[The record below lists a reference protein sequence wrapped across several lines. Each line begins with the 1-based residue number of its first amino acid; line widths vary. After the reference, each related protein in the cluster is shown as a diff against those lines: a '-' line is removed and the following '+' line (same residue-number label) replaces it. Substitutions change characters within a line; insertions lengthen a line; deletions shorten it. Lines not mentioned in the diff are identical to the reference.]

1 MVYKSVFLR
10 GFPDFFWNIVRYFIR
25 NGTARLRC
33 KDTTF
38 DFGEMCIR
46 RYSTLFDAFR
56 CFSMLFDA
64 IHSFSSFSSS
74 QFSFQHVLKNIRLL
88 LLLCRFVDLRHER
101 VGVLAD
107 IVLGEH
113 LLLLA
118 LLGPGLARGILL
130 LPLGSRRLC
139 LLGLR
144 LLGSLLLLRALQ
156 TDGGLNVGG
165 TELITFPSWQSAS
178 ICTSYLSRRAQTSC
192 RKALRRT
199 SKSEKGTEISRP
211 AISLVFSSFSFFS
224 FSLRRGL
231 GGRISFSVF
240 RFLSFSLKFDEKKYF
255 KLGERQA
262 PWYVH
267 KSGSE

>member
-10 GFPDFFWNIVRYFIR
+10 GFPDFFWNIARYFIR

-56 CFSMLFDA
+56 CFSMQFIPFQVSQVRSFLFNTEDTEVTEM
-64 IHSFSSFSSS
+64 ICNRHLPILSQSENSVSSVSS
-74 QFSFQHVLKNIRLL
+74 VLKNIRLL

-101 VGVLAD
+101 VF
-107 IVLGEH
+107 H
-113 LLLLA
+113 
-118 LLGPGLARGILL
+118 RCRRF
-130 LPLGSRRLC
+130 SRSDK
-139 LLGLR
+139 GKE
-144 LLGSLLLLRALQ
+144 RA
-156 TDGGLNVGG
+156 
-165 TELITFPSWQSAS
+165 
-178 ICTSYLSRRAQTSC
+178 
-192 RKALRRT
+192 
-199 SKSEKGTEISRP
+199 RP
-211 AISLVFSSFSFFS
+211 AERVVFFSFSFFS

-267 KSGSE
+267 KSGSETSP